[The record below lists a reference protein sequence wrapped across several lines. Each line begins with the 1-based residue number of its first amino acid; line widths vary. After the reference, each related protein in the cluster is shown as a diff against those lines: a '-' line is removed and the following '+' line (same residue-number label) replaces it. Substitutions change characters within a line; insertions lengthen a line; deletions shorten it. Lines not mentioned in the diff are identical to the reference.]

1 MRIRNSSQKS
11 LSYKAAFVFFLA
23 ASQATAVTRVWD
35 TVSPSPDEEI
45 LVDRS
50 GWRAV
55 PTASEKWNDPEH
67 YNPENYSLQYSF
79 TGDAAV
85 ENEHLVAVFSSA
97 KGKVTIYS
105 KADRTQKKVE
115 IVPLEFRAE
124 PAKIAHLGVLQ
135 NSGDE
140 AVLQAVFSREQTDRN
155 VPIVFSFGRKSIV
168 EITPSSSDK
177 GISLLSPIRYGVV
190 PDFLSDDLILD
201 PLQYPSLEAL
211 HLPSANVFV
220 GLLEGEND
228 MLTVTWPA
236 GKQRVWLVSDV
247 TQGEPR
253 LIESVGIESDGKS
266 VFLAVSS
273 APGIWHEEVL
283 KASHLERDISIGWK
297 RPFPAKWIT
306 QLLED
311 NVKTT
316 FTFREIRPEKFW
328 RGGVGFYPYPVW
340 FEGGATFYRLG
351 KKIPPK
357 GKSVVYCLERKGTPA
372 SVLTPVDIMKDTLG
386 GQVSNALLDVEGR
399 RLRSHRRKDAVI
411 GAATC
416 EVTDGMQPVFEAGE
430 EAERKEYIH
439 GGVDDM
445 VYFIARQRQRI
456 DEYQDFAGR
465 MTAYLDRTSK
475 TRPSLKP
482 FIDDMRAITQEIILQ
497 HDRQRENMKTLAY
510 ADELARQTKALTL
523 KRDPGNLAR
532 FKDLKMKWR
541 GMGGTQDTLVCK
553 FHTITRKLFQQA
565 GYGCVGGPGAID
577 VADEI
582 RGLCKQC
589 LRNPDGYEIWPDY

>member
-1 MRIRNSSQKS
+1 L
-11 LSYKAAFVFFLA
+11 LSYHVAFVFFLA
-23 ASQATAVTRVWD
+23 ASQGTAATRVWD
-35 TVSPSPDEEI
+35 TMSPSPDEEI
-45 LVDRS
+45 LADRS

-55 PTASEKWNDPEH
+55 PTAGEKWNDPEH

-79 TGDAAV
+79 SGDAAV
-85 ENEHLVAVFSSA
+85 ENEHLVAVFSST

-105 KADRTQKKVE
+105 KADRAEKKVE
-115 IVPLEFRAE
+115 VVPLEFRAE
-124 PAKIAHLGVLQ
+124 PARITHLGVLQ

-140 AVLQAVFSREQTDRN
+140 AVLEAVFAREQTGKN
-155 VPIVFSFGRKSIV
+155 LPMVFSFGRKSIV
-168 EITPSSSDK
+168 EITPAASAS
-177 GISLLSPIRYGVV
+177 GISLLAPIRYGVV

-201 PLQYPSLEAL
+201 PLQYPLLRAL
-211 HLPSANVFV
+211 NLPSANVFV

-228 MLTVTWPA
+228 MLTVTWPV
-236 GKQRVWLVSDV
+236 GKQRVRLVSDV
-247 TQGEPR
+247 TLGEPR
-253 LIESVGIESDGKS
+253 LIESVDIENDGKS

-283 KASHLERDISIGWK
+283 KASYLEKDIAIGWK
-297 RPFPAKWIT
+297 RPYSAKWIT

-311 NVKTT
+311 DVETT
-316 FTFREIRPEKFW
+316 FTFMEIRPEKFW

-340 FEGGATFYRLG
+340 FEGGTTFYRLG

-372 SVLTPVDIMKDTLG
+372 SVLTPVDILKDTLG
-386 GQVSNALLDVEGR
+386 GEVSGDLLDVEGR

-416 EVTDGMQPVFEAGE
+416 EVTDAMQPVFEAGE
-430 EAERKEYIH
+430 EVERKEYIH

-445 VYFIARQRQRI
+445 VYFVTRQRQRI

-465 MTAYLDRTSK
+465 IMEHLDQASR
-475 TRPSLKP
+475 TRPELEA
-482 FIDDMRAITQEIILQ
+482 FIADMRAITQEIVRLL
-497 HDRQRENMKTLAY
+497 DRQKENMKTLAY
-510 ADELARQTKALTL
+510 ADELARETKALTL
-523 KRDPGNLAR
+523 RKDSGNLAR

-553 FHTITRKLFQQA
+553 FHTITRRLFQQA
-565 GYGCVGGPGAID
+565 GYGRVGQPEAVC

-582 RGLCKQC
+582 RSLCKRC

>member
-1 MRIRNSSQKS
+1 MLNRNSSQGL
-11 LSYKAAFVFFLA
+11 LSYHVVFVFFLA
-23 ASQATAVTRVWD
+23 ASQVIAATRVWD
-35 TVSPSPDEEI
+35 TMSPSPDEEI
-45 LVDRS
+45 LADRS

-55 PTASEKWNDPEH
+55 PTAGEKWNDPEH

-85 ENEHLVAVFSSA
+85 ENEHLVALFSST
-97 KGKVTIYS
+97 KGKVTIYAG
-105 KADRTQKKVE
+105 ADRAEKKVE
-115 IVPLEFRAE
+115 VVPLEFRAE
-124 PAKIAHLGVLQ
+124 LARITHLGVLQ

-140 AVLQAVFSREQTDRN
+140 AVLEAVFSGEQTGKN
-155 VPIVFSFGRKSIV
+155 LPIVFSFGRKSIV
-168 EITPSSSDK
+168 EITPSSSAR
-177 GISLLSPIRYGVV
+177 GIRLLSPIRYGVV

-201 PLQYPSLEAL
+201 PREYPSLKTL

-220 GLLEGEND
+220 GLLEGRSD
-228 MLTVTWPA
+228 MVTVTWPV
-236 GKQRVWLVSDV
+236 GKQRVRLVSDV
-247 TQGEPR
+247 TLGEPR
-253 LIESVGIESDGKS
+253 LIESVDIENDGKS

-283 KASHLERDISIGWK
+283 KASYLEKDIAIGWR
-297 RPFPAKWIT
+297 RPYSAKWIT

-311 NVKTT
+311 DVETT
-316 FTFREIRPEKFW
+316 FTFMEIRPEKFW

-340 FEGGATFYRLG
+340 LEGGTTFYRLG

-372 SVLTPVDIMKDTLG
+372 SVLTPVDILKDTLG
-386 GQVSNALLDVEGR
+386 GEVSGDLLDVEGR

-416 EVTDGMQPVFEAGE
+416 EVTDGMQPAFEAGE
-430 EAERKEYIH
+430 EVERKEYIC

-456 DEYQDFAGR
+456 DEYRDFAGR
-465 MTAYLDRTSK
+465 MTDHLDQTSR
-475 TRPSLKP
+475 TRPEFKA
-482 FIDDMRAITQEIILQ
+482 FIADMRAVTQEIVRLL
-497 HDRQRENMKTLAY
+497 DRQKENMKTLAY
-510 ADELARQTKALTL
+510 ADELARETKGLTL
-523 KRDPGNLAR
+523 KRDPGNLSR

-565 GYGCVGGPGAID
+565 GYGCVGRPEAIG
-577 VADEI
+577 VANQI
-582 RGLCKQC
+582 RSLCRQY